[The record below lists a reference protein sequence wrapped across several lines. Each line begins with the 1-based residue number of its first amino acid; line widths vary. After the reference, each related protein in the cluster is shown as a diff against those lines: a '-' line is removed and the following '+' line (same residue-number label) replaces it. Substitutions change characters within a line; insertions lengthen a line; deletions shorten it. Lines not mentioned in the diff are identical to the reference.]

1 MTKDTRPPVFLEIF
15 SDFPHR
21 AWWTRRFHG
30 LISPRRS
37 GFTPAMFDGIA
48 A

>member
-1 MTKDTRPPVFLEIF
+1 MTKDTRPSVFLEIF

-21 AWWTRRFHG
+21 ARRARRFHG
-30 LISPRRS
+30 LIPIWWS